1 LKNLFVVHT
10 LLNIQNILLYSPLYH
25 CRHITAPS
33 LHDTIAEPVII
44 NNIER
49 VWSARVH
56 KPHVPV
62 KKQNKKDASSGDRD
76 HILGWTPMGVRFR
89 KGTKCNGVLICVDE
103 DELAR
108 FDIREA
114 GYTRK
119 KIDISNIHPHIDS
132 DVLVNESLSFW
143 PTADHDAQREE
154 LALKNV
160 KCCDC
165 RLVFEKA
172 AEMRRQQSNCST
184 SNDECSGFVVGDG
197 DVAVWV
203 YEQNENLPAQR
214 SFPITQSYLDIIIRG
229 CMSISLD
236 FARRFLETTHGFWY
250 DNDKSEEKDIKANG
264 SGNSGDQIS
273 NINSHH
279 TWVDDRSDP
288 MYVRA
293 DREYSNENGEHIDKL
308 LEEHHQYALKK
319 RVVSNVS
326 NSK

>member
-1 LKNLFVVHT
+1 MH
-10 LLNIQNILLYSPLYH
+10 QPYH

-33 LHDTIAEPVII
+33 LHDTIAEPVVI

-56 KPHVPV
+56 KPYVPAST
-62 KKQNKKDASSGDRD
+62 KKRNNKNVSSGDRD

-89 KGTKCNGVLICVDE
+89 EGAKCNGVLIYVDE

-119 KIDISNIHPHIDS
+119 KIDLSNIHPHIDS
-132 DVLVNESLSFW
+132 DVLVNESLSLW
-143 PTADHDAQREE
+143 PTADHNVKREE
-154 LALKNV
+154 VALKNF
-160 KCCDC
+160 KCSDC
-165 RLVFEKA
+165 RMVFEKA
-172 AEMRRQQSNCST
+172 AEMRRQQSNSST
-184 SNDECSGFVVGDG
+184 SNDECSDSMVGDEE
-197 DVAVWV
+197 VAVWV

-236 FARRFLETTHGFWY
+236 FARRFLETTHGFWH
-250 DNDKSEEKDIKANG
+250 DNDESVKKDIKATNG
-264 SGNSGDQIS
+264 SSNNEDQS
-273 NINSHH
+273 NNIHRHH
-279 TWVDDRSDP
+279 TWVDDRGDP

-293 DREYSNENGEHIDKL
+293 DRQYSIENGEHIDKL

-319 RVVSNVS
+319 RVVSNMS

>member
-1 LKNLFVVHT
+1 M
-10 LLNIQNILLYSPLYH
+10 LNITTAHILYH

-33 LHDTIAEPVII
+33 LHDTIAEPVVI

-56 KPHVPV
+56 KPYVPNA
-62 KKQNKKDASSGDRD
+62 KKQKQNDKDSSGDRD

-132 DVLVNESLSFW
+132 DVLVNESLSLW
-143 PTADHDAQREE
+143 PTEHNAKRET
-154 LALKNV
+154 LVLKDV
-160 KCCDC
+160 KCSDC
-165 RLVFEKA
+165 RMVFEKA
-172 AEMRRQQSNCST
+172 AEMRRQQSNS
-184 SNDECSGFVVGDG
+184 SIPNDECSCFVVGDEE
-197 DVAVWV
+197 VAVWA
-203 YEQNENLPAQR
+203 YEQNENLPAER

-236 FARRFLETTHGFWY
+236 FARRFLETTHGFWHG
-250 DNDKSEEKDIKANG
+250 NDKSVEANG
-264 SGNSGDQIS
+264 SGNDEDQS
-273 NINSHH
+273 NTIHSDH

-293 DREYSNENGEHIDKL
+293 DRQYSNENSEHIDKL
-308 LEEHHQYALKK
+308 LKEHHQYALKK

>member
-1 LKNLFVVHT
+1 MCRHT
-10 LLNIQNILLYSPLYH
+10 TAKHCKTYYTHHIIYH
-25 CRHITAPS
+25 FRHITAPS
-33 LHDTIAEPVII
+33 LHDTIAEPVVI

-56 KPHVPV
+56 KPYVPA
-62 KKQNKKDASSGDRD
+62 KKQNKKDDSSGDRD

-89 KGTKCNGVLICVDE
+89 KGTKCNGVLICVDD

-114 GYTRK
+114 GYIRK
-119 KIDISNIHPHIDS
+119 KIDLTNIHPHIDS
-132 DVLVNESLSFW
+132 DVLVNESLSLW
-143 PTADHDAQREE
+143 PTADHNVKREE
-154 LALKNV
+154 LAIKNV
-160 KCCDC
+160 KCFDC
-165 RLVFEKA
+165 RVVFEKA
-172 AEMRRQQSNCST
+172 AEMRRQQSNSST
-184 SNDECSGFVVGDG
+184 SNDESDLGKEE
-197 DVAVWV
+197 VAVWV
-203 YEQNENLPAQR
+203 YEQKENLPAQR

-236 FARRFLETTHGFWY
+236 FARRFLETTHGFWH
-250 DNDKSEEKDIKANG
+250 DNDESVEKDIKANG
-264 SGNSGDQIS
+264 SDNSEDQIS
-273 NINSHH
+273 NIDSHH

-293 DREYSNENGEHIDKL
+293 DRQYSNENGEHIDKL
-308 LEEHHQYALKK
+308 LKEHHQYALKK